1 MTYEFDA
8 LVKEAFDTVMEH
20 RPDMATMLGLHE
32 YDTKMPSGTKDAQIA
47 LINNLDEYYSKF
59 QTISK
64 EELPPQKQID
74 FDLMLNIIQY
84 HLFMEKEVKNWEK
97 DPDLAGVIGYSI
109 VPLFSRQ
116 FAPFEERLQSITA
129 RLQKCPQFVREF
141 KSRITNPVKLWL
153 DMAKVACSTLPVF
166 FTIISQTAK
175 EKGLET
181 DELDE
186 AALKTAESITEY
198 MNWLDTLSCS
208 GEPVLGRKK
217 FETLIQLRK
226 LGYTPDEILV
236 IGEAYLAEGKS
247 QLQKLASTVDPDST
261 PEHVL
266 ATMKK
271 DHPETF
277 EEVISEYQKAMATL
291 RTLVKEKEFASLPE
305 ERLIVQET
313 PVFLRHIVPIAAYFP
328 PAPFEE
334 DQMGIY
340 FVTPVKGDALAEHN
354 YTSIINT
361 SVHEAY
367 PGHHLQ
373 LIWANKH
380 PSLVRLL
387 TNAPEFVEGWAHY
400 CEERMQ
406 NYGLDDNKIRLIQ
419 TKDMIFRAVRIIID
433 VNLHCNEM
441 NCEQAITFLQ
451 KETGM
456 DPQTATAEVKRYTKT
471 PGQPLSYLLGKH
483 MLLHL
488 QKDVKTHM
496 KDAYSEEKFHDAML
510 KAGSMP
516 FPYMRREL
524 KLKNML

>member
-1 MTYEFDA
+1 MTHEFDA
-8 LVKEAFDTVMEH
+8 LVKDAFETVMKH

-32 YDTKMPSGTKDAQIA
+32 YDKKMPSGTRDAQLT
-47 LINNLDEYYSKF
+47 LIKNLDEYLEKF
-59 QTISK
+59 QSIPHEDLSA
-64 EELPPQKQID
+64 EKQID
-74 FDLMLNIIQY
+74 LDLMITTIKNR
-84 HLFMEKEVKNWEK
+84 LFLDKEVRNWEK

-116 FAPFEERLQSITA
+116 FAPFEERLQSITV
-129 RLQKCPQFVREF
+129 RLKKCPQFVSEF
-141 KSRITNPVKLWL
+141 KSRINQPVKLWL
-153 DMAKVACSTLPVF
+153 DMAKEACSTLPVF
-166 FTIISQTAK
+166 FKIISQAAQK
-175 EKGLET
+175 RGLET

-186 AALKTAESITEY
+186 AASKTAESITEY
-198 MNWLDTLSCS
+198 MNWLNTLSCS
-208 GEPVLGRKK
+208 GEPILGRKK
-217 FETLIQLRK
+217 FETLLTLRK
-226 LGYTPDEILV
+226 LGYTADEILA
-236 IGEAYLAEGKS
+236 IGHTYLEEGKS
-247 QLQKLASTVDPDST
+247 QLSTLASAITPDAP
-261 PEHVL
+261 PEKVL
-266 ATMKK
+266 ASIKK

-277 EEVISEYQKAMATL
+277 AQVISEYQETMGTL
-291 RTLVKEKEFASLPE
+291 RTMVKEKGFASLPE

-340 FVTPVKGDALAEHN
+340 FVTPVEGDALAEHN
-354 YTSIINT
+354 YTSITNT

-380 PSLVRLL
+380 PSLTRLL

-400 CEERMQ
+400 CEEHMR
-406 NYGLDDNKIRLIQ
+406 NYGLDDPKIRLIQ

-433 VNLHCNEM
+433 VNLHCNKMSFED
-441 NCEQAITFLQ
+441 AISFLK

-456 DPQTATAEVKRYTKT
+456 DPQTATAEIKRYTKT

-483 MLLHL
+483 LLLQL

-496 KDAYSEEKFHDAML
+496 KDGYSEKKFHNALL
-510 KAGSMP
+510 KAGSIP
-516 FPYMRREL
+516 FPYIRREL